1 MKLYDTHAHL
11 NDEAFR
17 EDTKKTVARAEEAGV
32 RLMNIV
38 GCDPESSA
46 EAVAM
51 AHAYEIVRAV
61 VGIHPSDGDRYDE
74 AFESRL
80 KQWAKDEKV
89 VAVGEI
95 GLDYHYED
103 DVPHDIQ
110 RDVFRRQLRLAGALD
125 LPVVI
130 HCRDAMSDTLAIL
143 REENEKV
150 PLRGVFHCFSGSYEQ
165 ALDCLEL
172 GFYIGFDGPLT
183 FKNAKKPVRVATRI
197 PLDRILIE
205 TDCPYMAPE
214 PVRGR
219 RNEPANVRHIAAKLG
234 EIRGISTE
242 EAAEITYANGCRL
255 FMGGSR

>member
-11 NDEAFR
+11 NDDAFKDDQREA
-17 EDTKKTVARAEEAGV
+17 VARAEEAGV
-32 RLMNIV
+32 CLMNIV

-51 AHAYEIVRAV
+51 AHRYELIRAV
-61 VGIHPSDGDRYDE
+61 VGIHPSDSDRYDD
-74 AFESRL
+74 AFETRL
-80 KQWAKDEKV
+80 KKWAEDEKV
-89 VAVGEI
+89 VAIGEI

-110 RDVFRRQLRLAGALD
+110 RDVFRRQLRLAEEVD

-130 HCRDAMSDTLAIL
+130 HCRDALGDTLAIL
-143 REENEKV
+143 REERERA
-150 PLRGVFHCFSGSYEQ
+150 PLCGVFHCFSGSYEQ
-165 ALDCLEL
+165 AIDCLEL
-172 GFYIGFDGPLT
+172 GFYLGFDGPLT
-183 FKNAKKPVRVATRI
+183 FKNAKKPVRAAAQI
-197 PLDRILIE
+197 PIDRILIE

-219 RNEPANVRHIAAKLG
+219 RNEPAYVRHIAAKLA
-234 EIRGISTE
+234 EIRGISAE

-255 FMGGSR
+255 FLKESR

>member
-11 NDEAFR
+11 NDEAFK
-17 EDTKKTVARAEEAGV
+17 EDTQETVVRAEEAGV
-32 RLMNIV
+32 CLINIV

-51 AHAYEIVRAV
+51 ANTFEIIRAV
-61 VGIHPSDGDRYDE
+61 VGIHPSDSDRYDD
-74 AFESRL
+74 AFEAQL
-80 KQWAKDEKV
+80 KKWTEDEKV
-89 VAVGEI
+89 VAIGEI

-110 RDVFRRQLRLAGALD
+110 RDVFRRQLRLAGKLD

-130 HCRDAMSDTLAIL
+130 HCRDAMGDTLAIL
-143 REENEKV
+143 KEECEKT

-165 ALDCLEL
+165 AVDCLKL
-172 GFYIGFDGPLT
+172 GFYLGFDGPIT
-183 FKNAKKPVRVATRI
+183 FKNAKKPVRVAAQI

-219 RNEPANVRHIAAKLG
+219 RNEPANVYHIAAKLA
-234 EIRGISTE
+234 EIRGISKE
-242 EAAEITYANGCRL
+242 EAAEITYRNGCRL
-255 FMGGSR
+255 FLKKFR